1 LLNVMISS
9 PIHFPANDIIS
20 FFCMTITFLCC
31 VHYIFYP
38 FICLLTPNL
47 IPCLVVLL

>member
-20 FFCMTITFLCC
+20 FFCMTINFIAVYTTF
-31 VHYIFYP
+31 
-38 FICLLTPNL
+38 FIHSY
-47 IPCLVVLL
+47 VY